1 MRGFGTIPF
10 VTEPIVSI
18 VPRYMSLSI
27 FDTRLQTIKIKYGKI
42 VQNDKIERFTLL
54 CPGIIDIGIE
64 FGETVCSWHHTVCEE
79 PFSLRGVLDNPERDA
94 LRYVQ

>member
-1 MRGFGTIPF
+1 MMRGFGTIPF

-54 CPGIIDIGIE
+54 C
-64 FGETVCSWHHTVCEE
+64 H
-79 PFSLRGVLDNPERDA
+79 PFK
-94 LRYVQ
+94 